1 LFSTVNEY
9 KLIRKMEEVKDNMA
23 VAIAEAAVNPE
34 KDGETQKRIVKVL
47 VKGEEIL
54 EVRAP

>member
-1 LFSTVNEY
+1 
-9 KLIRKMEEVKDNMA
+9 MEEVKDNMA

-34 KDGETQKRIVKVL
+34 KDGETQKLIVKVL
-47 VKGEEIL
+47 VKGEEVM